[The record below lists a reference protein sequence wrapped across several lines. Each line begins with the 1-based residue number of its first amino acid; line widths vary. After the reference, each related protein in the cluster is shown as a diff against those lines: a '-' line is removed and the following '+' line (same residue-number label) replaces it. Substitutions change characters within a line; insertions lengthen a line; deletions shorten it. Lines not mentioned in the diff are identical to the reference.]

1 MENVQTKKTWKRG
14 PAPKPK
20 SELRTKRVEVYFT
33 DDEYSDLINIAGKM
47 KISNLIHY
55 AITKPESL
63 PKPMPEINA
72 QAWEEIGRIGNNLNQ
87 IARHLNSGEQ
97 VQIEQ
102 IRSELNQLRL
112 KIVDAI

>member
-33 DDEYSDLINIAGKM
+33 DSEYSDLVKVAGKM
-47 KISNLIHY
+47 KVSNLIHF

-63 PKPMPEINA
+63 PRPVPEINS

-87 IARHLNSGEQ
+87 ISRHLNSGGNME
-97 VQIEQ
+97 IEQ
-102 IRSELNQLRL
+102 IKKELNALRL